1 MIPLYTYRNSCG
13 RQNSKLTHKSNRCI
27 ISFPG
32 KIGHHCCNYVMLRGK
47 RDSVDVV
54 KITTQLTLSQSNRRS
69 SDGPNFIVVSSRIN
83 QNMQFEHERV
93 SV

>member
-1 MIPLYTYRNSCG
+1 
-13 RQNSKLTHKSNRCI
+13 
-27 ISFPG
+27 
-32 KIGHHCCNYVMLRGK
+32 MLRGK

-83 QNMQFEHERV
+83 QNMKFEHERV